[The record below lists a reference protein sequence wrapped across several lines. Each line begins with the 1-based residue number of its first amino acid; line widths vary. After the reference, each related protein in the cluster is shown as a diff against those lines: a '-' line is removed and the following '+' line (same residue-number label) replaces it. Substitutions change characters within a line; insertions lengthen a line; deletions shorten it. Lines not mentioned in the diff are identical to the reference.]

1 MYVNP
6 TRIKLCRIPLMSRVQ
21 HRPVQIT
28 LATSQICACGDGV
41 MDKSYTTDADDDD
54 DAVLDS
60 LASLLNNK
68 LLLSDWPSI
77 GKKGYVFCIWVIGQ
91 TCDVKIVQHVAVS
104 STITVT
110 LINWPVNAKHLPGIR
125 QKGQVSSALR
135 KSKLISRHDEA
146 ECRSCTSKVE

>member
-1 MYVNP
+1 
-6 TRIKLCRIPLMSRVQ
+6 MSRVQ

-77 GKKGYVFCIWVIGQ
+77 GKKGYVFCI
-91 TCDVKIVQHVAVS
+91 
-104 STITVT
+104 
-110 LINWPVNAKHLPGIR
+110 
-125 QKGQVSSALR
+125 
-135 KSKLISRHDEA
+135 
-146 ECRSCTSKVE
+146 